1 MMNIV
6 LTGLVAGLAVTV
18 ALLARD
24 RNRYYTI
31 SNETIKELAI
41 LEKEYDSLEAEILE
55 AGAEIMALEEDRDYW
70 RDMAVEMTDR
80 YIDEVMGDLPEPTVG
95 ENIFMNYEEQ
105 LESTD
110 QERQEQIAFIREH
123 TEWAINEAIS
133 WGEYLNI
140 PLNEEQI
147 AQLREE
153 GLALAERMINDEEY
167 IDYNHCELKDCIEQ
181 SITCIKADIRRR

>member
-1 MMNIV
+1 MRTNTTDTEIQSK
-6 LTGLVAGLAVTV
+6 LIKLASRQQDM
-18 ALLARD
+18 L
-24 RNRYYTI
+24 
-31 SNETIKELAI
+31 IKQQEQI
-41 LEKEYDSLEAEILE
+41 DKLEERIA
-55 AGAEIMALEEDRDYW
+55 ALEERLAIYESD
-70 RDMAVEMTDR
+70 
-80 YIDEVMGDLPEPTVG
+80 
-95 ENIFMNYEEQ
+95 EEQ

-153 GLALAERMINDEEY
+153 GSALAERMINDEEY
-167 IDYNHCELKDCIEQ
+167 IDYSNSELRDCIEQ
-181 SITCIKADIRRR
+181 SITCIQQGIRDKSR

>member
-70 RDMAVEMTDR
+70 REQAVEMTDR
-80 YIDEVMGDLPEPTVG
+80 YIDE
-95 ENIFMNYEEQ
+95 EE
-105 LESTD
+105 
-110 QERQEQIAFIREH
+110 
-123 TEWAINEAIS
+123 
-133 WGEYLNI
+133 
-140 PLNEEQI
+140 
-147 AQLREE
+147 
-153 GLALAERMINDEEY
+153 
-167 IDYNHCELKDCIEQ
+167 
-181 SITCIKADIRRR
+181 